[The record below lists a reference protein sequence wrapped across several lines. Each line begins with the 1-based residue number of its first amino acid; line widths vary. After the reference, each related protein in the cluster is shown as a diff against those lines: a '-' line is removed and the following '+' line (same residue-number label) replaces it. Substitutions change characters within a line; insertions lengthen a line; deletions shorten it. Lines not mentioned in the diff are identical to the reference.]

1 MNFVQLSP
9 HFPTNYPP
17 FIEKLRQN
25 GVNVLGIGDVSY
37 DSLPEMVKRNLVEY
51 YRVSDLHRYD
61 ELVRAMGYFTHR
73 FGKLDKVESHNE
85 YWLET
90 EARLRTDFNLDGPK
104 IDEIGWV
111 KQKSRMKQIYVKA
124 GIPVA
129 KGRIVKSLRDAQK
142 LISEVGYP
150 VIAKP
155 DIGVGAANTYKISN
169 DLDLNH
175 FFENPPAVD
184 YIFEEFITGDIFSF
198 DGLTNQDGQVVFYTS
213 HFYSHGIME
222 TVNDDT
228 HIYYCSLRDIP
239 DEIVEIGF
247 RTVQAFNVRA
257 RFFHLEFFKTQEGRI
272 VALEVNMRPPGG
284 LTTDMFNY
292 ANDFDIYQEYAN
304 MIAYNQF
311 NAHYE
316 RPYHCA
322 YISRKNRYHYVMQH
336 QQILENYGHLI
347 VQHDPISPIIRDA
360 LGDYGYVI
368 RSPYLEEIYEVINE
382 IQKAR

>member
-1 MNFVQLSP
+1 MNFVYLSP

-37 DSLPEMVKRNLVEY
+37 DSLPEMAKRNLVEY

-73 FGKLDKVESHNE
+73 FGKLDRVESHNE

-104 IDEIGWV
+104 TDEIRWV

-124 GIPVA
+124 GVPVA
-129 KGRIVKSLRDAQK
+129 KGRVIKNMRDAQK
-142 LISEVGYP
+142 LVNEVGYP
-150 VIAKP
+150 LIAKP
-155 DIGVGAANTYKISN
+155 DIGVGAANTFKISN

-175 FFENPPAVD
+175 FFETPPTVE
-184 YIFEEFITGDIFSF
+184 YIFEEFVIGEIFSF
-198 DGLTNQDGQVVFYTS
+198 DGLTNQDGEVVFFTA
-213 HFYSHGIME
+213 HFFSQGIME
-222 TVNDDT
+222 TVSDDT
-228 HIYYCSLRDIP
+228 HIFYYSLREIP
-239 DEIVEIGF
+239 EEIITVGMK
-247 RTVQAFNVRA
+247 TVQAFNIRA
-257 RFFHLEFFKTQEGRI
+257 RFFHLEFFKTQDGRI

-284 LTTDMFNY
+284 LTTDMYNY

-322 YISRKNRYHYVMQH
+322 YISRKNRYQYVMQH
-336 QQILENYGHLI
+336 QQILEKYGHLI

-368 RSPYLEEIYEVINE
+368 RSPHLEEIYEVIDE
-382 IQKAR
+382 IQKSR